1 MGAFDPLDSMFEKG
15 FRIRQQKASRT
26 ARNSNRDTR
35 RSSGGS
41 PANRGSVNLSSNAKA
56 NNVKS
61 VIRKAPEVVVK
72 ITGNSTGL
80 KTLKNHLEYISR
92 NGELELKSESGD
104 SINGLS
110 EIRDLRREFKSA
122 QIPNESEKR
131 EFLHVMFSMPKGT
144 PEKELK
150 EAVRDF
156 CKEEFSNRR
165 YVMAF
170 HDDTEKPHVHVCVS
184 TRDFD
189 RIDEPR
195 LSPKKADLF
204 RWRIG
209 FADKLRE
216 LGVDAAASDRSTR
229 FNFRKSE
236 KAAIRQIRADNP
248 ASSVFNEKRHDKK
261 LYTRIIKA
269 SEKPENA
276 FVGALRPPRI
286 PKVYQDLKNEIQS
299 AVDSK
304 KRPVNPA
311 SEAIKNSQSKNLS
324 AWGEVSRRLAD
335 EGNTDLSNQVKTL
348 IRNGSKEV
356 VSRNQELFDLAVKQ
370 EQTQNLNSTIEGISK

>member
-1 MGAFDPLDSMFEKG
+1 MSAFDPLDSMFEKG
-15 FRIRQQKASRT
+15 FRIRKQKAARSERGLSRD
-26 ARNSNRDTR
+26 SR

-41 PANRGSVNLSSNAKA
+41 PANRGSVKTSSNAKA
-56 NNVKS
+56 NNIKS

-92 NGELELKSESGD
+92 NGDLELKNESGD
-104 SINGLS
+104 SINGLD

-122 QIPNESEKR
+122 QIPAESDKR
-131 EFLHVMFSMPKGT
+131 EFLHVMFSMPNGT

-150 EAVRDF
+150 EAVSNF

-170 HDDTEKPHVHVCVS
+170 HNDTDKPHVHLCVS

-189 RIDEPR
+189 RVDEPR

-216 LGVDAAASDRSTR
+216 LDIDAAASDRTTR
-229 FNFRKSE
+229 FNYRKSE
-236 KAAIRQIRADNP
+236 KAPIRQIRADNP
-248 ASSVFNEKRHDKK
+248 SSGVFNEKRHNEKIF
-261 LYTRIIKA
+261 TRLIKA
-269 SEKPENA
+269 TENPDSA

-286 PKVYQDLKNEIQS
+286 PNIYNSLKTEIKS
-299 AVDSK
+299 AVELK
-304 KRPVNPA
+304 KRPDNPA
-311 SEAIKNSQSKNLS
+311 IEKIKISQEKNIS
-324 AWGEVSRRLAD
+324 AWSEVSLRLEK
-335 EGNTDLSNQVKTL
+335 EGNTDLSNKVKA
-348 IRNGSKEV
+348 IINNGSKEV
-356 VSRNQELFDLAVKQ
+356 LSRNQELFDLAVKK
-370 EQTQNLNSTIEGISK
+370 EKIHNINSTQEGISK